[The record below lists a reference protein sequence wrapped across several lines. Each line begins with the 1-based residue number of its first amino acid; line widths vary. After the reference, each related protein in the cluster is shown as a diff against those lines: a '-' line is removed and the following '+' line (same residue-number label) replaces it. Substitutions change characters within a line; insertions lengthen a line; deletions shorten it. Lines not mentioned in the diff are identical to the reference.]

1 MAADSLA
8 EPVRFQKSVTYV
20 EQQFHAARS
29 YSLIKPVGAESVIHV
44 MRPGHIRGS
53 DRRAGRGFG
62 VACRAVVG
70 LGEWYEWCCLV
81 QRTG

>member
-1 MAADSLA
+1 MAADSLV

-53 DRRAGRGFG
+53 DR
-62 VACRAVVG
+62 
-70 LGEWYEWCCLV
+70 
-81 QRTG
+81 